1 MSEQPQI
8 DEHNG
13 DAGFEHE
20 DWSAGTVYAFLVG
33 LAVVGIAVY
42 FILRGMYAYL
52 DARSEAHQPP
62 HNPLVAAQPE
72 VRNVPRREMQ
82 EQIKTTFPD
91 PRLEENERQE
101 LTQFRESEEDTLN
114 SYGWV
119 DEPAGVVHIPIQ
131 RAMELIAQ
139 RGLPVQPETGRPS
152 TAALGRAAGRN
163 AAKQ

>member
-1 MSEQPQI
+1 MSEKKQI
-8 DEHNG
+8 DEHNQNT
-13 DAGFEHE
+13 GFEHE
-20 DWSAGTVYAFLVG
+20 DWSSGTVYAFLIG
-33 LAVVGIAVY
+33 LAIVCVAVF

-62 HNPLVAAQPE
+62 QNPLVAAQPE

-119 DEPAGVVHIPIQ
+119 DQPAGVVHIPIQ

-139 RGLPVQPETGRPS
+139 RGLPVRPETGHAS
-152 TAALGRAAGRN
+152 TAATGRAAGRS